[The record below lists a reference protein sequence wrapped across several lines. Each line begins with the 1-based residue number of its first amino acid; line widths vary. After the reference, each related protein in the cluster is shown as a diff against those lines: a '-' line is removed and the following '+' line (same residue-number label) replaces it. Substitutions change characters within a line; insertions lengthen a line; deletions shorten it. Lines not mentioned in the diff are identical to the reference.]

1 MNDIRYVCLSDMHLG
16 EEDSLFTEMDEDNVN
31 PLKASQTMFRLVECL
46 RELISKNKGT
56 EKPTLI
62 LNGDILELALS
73 EYNTSA
79 MIFERFMELIMP
91 RWYVF
96 NWGKIPGKDS
106 EKLIEF
112 LSQNFDVDWVK
123 DAIITKT
130 NDDSVISISTG
141 RNILSLELNDEKNR
155 AILKIDGI
163 EKTEFIAKGKKK
175 DRIKIRTE
183 GRELFKRII
192 YIPGNHDH
200 HLWELARETQY
211 VEYLGRHPDKRLPMP
226 WHKTEM
232 FILEGTEEELNRNV
246 SSYFLDKILKRRSK
260 IHVGEE
266 NELLRNIRIN
276 IAYPNL
282 GLLSKDKERCV
293 VIHHG
298 HFVEKKYCIMS
309 KLKSYLLGKES
320 ETPKDIQLYESEN
333 FAWIDFLWS
342 ALGRS
347 GQVGALTE
355 TFYEHIL
362 DEDKRTDFFDRA
374 AKNLAS
380 KFAWRLTDRIDVS
393 SPDWIEERLFKKIFN
408 TICERERGNSE
419 KVLDNDAREGMLL
432 YLSAVINQITNEREG
447 ELPSELSFV
456 FGHTHKPF
464 LSEERVEGFAK
475 PVAVYNT
482 GGWVVDTV
490 QRKEIFGGAVL
501 LMDEN
506 LDACLLEMYRENEST
521 QGYRVKAHHL
531 DEGVTN
537 SHFYKRINEIVG
549 PADQPAKKPWTQFS
563 NIVSLDVKARAER
576 LDMRLKAL

>member
-1 MNDIRYVCLSDMHLG
+1 MKDIRYVCLSDMHLG
-16 EEDSLFTEMDEDNVN
+16 EEDSLFTEIDEDDVN
-31 PLKASQTMFRLVECL
+31 PLKASQVMFHLVECL
-46 RELISKNKGT
+46 RELISKNQGS

-96 NWGKIPGKDS
+96 EWGKIPGKDS

-130 NDDSVISISTG
+130 NDDSVISISAG
-141 RNILSLELNDEKNR
+141 KNFLSLELNDEKNR
-155 AILKIDGI
+155 AILKIDGT
-163 EKTEFIAKGKKK
+163 EMSEFIAKGKKK

-232 FILEGTEEELNRNV
+232 FILERTEEELNRNV

-266 NELLRNIRIN
+266 NELLRDIRIN

-298 HFVEKKYCIMS
+298 HFVEKIYCFMS
-309 KLKSYLLGKES
+309 KLKSYLLSKES

-355 TFYEHIL
+355 TFYEHML
-362 DEDKRTDFFDRA
+362 NEDKRTDFFDRA

-380 KFAWRLTDRIDVS
+380 KFAWRLTDRIEV
-393 SPDWIEERLFKKIFN
+393 PFFKWIFN
-408 TICERERGNSE
+408 MICESERCNRD
-419 KVLDNDAREGMLL
+419 KALDDDAREGMRQ
-432 YLSAVINQITNEREG
+432 YLNAVRNQITNEREG

-464 LSEERVEGFAK
+464 LSEENLKGFK
-475 PVAVYNT
+475 SPVAVYNT

-490 QRKEIFGGAVL
+490 RRKDVFGGAVL
-501 LMDEN
+501 LMNEN
-506 LDACLLEMYRENEST
+506 LDACLLEMYRENESVES
-521 QGYRVKAHHL
+521 YSVKALHIHQ
-531 DEGVTN
+531 G
-537 SHFYKRINEIVG
+537 SAASPFYKRIKELVS
-549 PADQPAKKPWTQFS
+549 PADQPAKRPWSQFS
-563 NIVSLDVKARAER
+563 KIVSLDVENRAER
-576 LDMRLKAL
+576 LDRRLKAL